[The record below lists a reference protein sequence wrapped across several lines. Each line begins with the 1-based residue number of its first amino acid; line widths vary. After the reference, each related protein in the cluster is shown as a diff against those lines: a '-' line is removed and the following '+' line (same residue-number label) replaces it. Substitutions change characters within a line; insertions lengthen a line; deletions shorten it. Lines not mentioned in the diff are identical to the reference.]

1 MVYVERAPG
10 ADLRPWIRSMWYCCA
25 PEVPHARERVLPN
38 GCMQVLVNLAAES
51 LTDCGDDGK
60 REVKTSG
67 ALVMGARSR
76 YEIVATKDMAE
87 IAGVVIEP
95 GGFAGM
101 FGMRA
106 DLLRGSSASLD
117 EVWSGTGGML
127 AERLREAEGGEGKL
141 CLLEAMLRSRLRVG
155 VQRSWMVDAALLG
168 MRGPGMTVRECA
180 REIGVRERRLLAV
193 FREEVGMGP
202 KAWMR
207 VQRFQRA
214 AEALHRGLDVRWAEL
229 ALACGY
235 YDQSH
240 FANDFQEFSGVD
252 PTTYSRERGRWQ
264 NHVAMP

>member
-127 AERLREAEGGEGKL
+127 AERLREAEGGEG
-141 CLLEAMLRSRLRVG
+141 EAVPAGGTVSVEVARRGATIVDGGCGAVGDAGARDDGTRV
-155 VQRSWMVDAALLG
+155 
-168 MRGPGMTVRECA
+168 CA
-180 REIGVRERRLLAV
+180 RD
-193 FREEVGMGP
+193 
-202 KAWMR
+202 
-207 VQRFQRA
+207 
-214 AEALHRGLDVRWAEL
+214 RGE
-229 ALACGY
+229 
-235 YDQSH
+235 
-240 FANDFQEFSGVD
+240 
-252 PTTYSRERGRWQ
+252 
-264 NHVAMP
+264 